1 MSSLFITGFSGF
13 IGSNLLRRIDPRKY
27 QKVYGLGRTQPA
39 GHFPEN
45 FQFVKGCI
53 CDTDSYARYLNSCD
67 TVIHLAAATGKAMPA
82 EYFKVNTR
90 GTELLIEQSQQSGVK
105 NFLYVSTIAA
115 KFADKNLYYYAQSKE
130 QGEHAVTG
138 SRLNY
143 AIVRPTIV
151 IGKEAVIWKT
161 LSNLARK
168 PVLLMLGDGTA
179 RIQPIYIEDLVDC
192 LLTILDSNYFSNEV
206 YELGGPEEI
215 TFEHLLKRIH
225 HLYHAK
231 DPSVVHIPLK
241 LLSAT
246 LSFLEKRFY
255 SVLPINAGQLCAFN
269 NDGTIEM
276 NRLFRVAAPQM
287 RNVDSMLQQVV
298 PASNRAVLVSALD
311 QECIAFSH
319 YLVRRNPSRY
329 VVDKY
334 CEANATGSFIESCET
349 NHFDR
354 LLLSLAVAH
363 PGLAKLVD
371 SYTGIFLKS
380 ATVRN
385 KWILL
390 LAIME
395 SSAPSYEYFDS
406 PDSSSRS
413 LLFAQ
418 MIWQGMVF
426 LTCLCLSTIVLTPLR
441 VILALYS
448 TLMGRN

>member
-1 MSSLFITGFSGF
+1 MSSLFITGSSGF
-13 IGSNLLRRIDPRKY
+13 IGSNLLRRIDTLKY
-27 QKVYGLGRTQPA
+27 EKVYCLGRTQPA
-39 GHFPEN
+39 GCQPQN
-45 FQFVKGCI
+45 FQFVRGCI
-53 CDTDSYARYLNSCD
+53 CDTDSYSRYLDSCD
-67 TVIHLAAATGKAMPA
+67 TVIHLAAATGKAMPD
-82 EYFKVNTR
+82 EYFKVNAK
-90 GTELLIEQSQQSGVK
+90 GTELLIEESRRREVK

-115 KFADKNLYYYAQSKE
+115 KFSDKTRYYYAQSKE
-130 QGEHAVTG
+130 QGEQAVRTSG
-138 SRLNY
+138 LNY

-179 RIQPIYIEDLVDC
+179 RIQPIYIEDLVNC

-206 YELGGPEEI
+206 FELGGPEEI

-225 HLYHAK
+225 QLYYAK
-231 DPSVVHIPLK
+231 EPSVVHIPLT

-255 SVLPINAGQLCAFN
+255 SVLPINAGQLSAFN

-287 RNVDSMLQQVV
+287 RNVDSMLEQVV
-298 PASNRAVLVSALD
+298 PARARSILASALE
-311 QECIAFSH
+311 QECTAFSQ
-319 YLVRRNPSRY
+319 YLLNQTPSRY

-334 CEANATGSFIESCET
+334 CEAHAKSFLESCRT
-349 NHFDR
+349 NPFDR
-354 LLLSLAVAH
+354 LLLSLAIAH
-363 PGLAKLVD
+363 PSLSKLVD
-371 SYTGIFLKS
+371 CYTGIFLKS

-395 SSAPSYEYFDS
+395 SCAPSHEYFDT
-406 PDSSSRS
+406 PDSSNRS
-413 LLFAQ
+413 LLFAR
-418 MIWQGMVF
+418 MIWQGILF
-426 LTCLCLSTIVLTPLR
+426 AICLGLSTIVFTPLR
-441 VILALYS
+441 LIIALYS
-448 TLMGRN
+448 TLAGRN

>member
-13 IGSNLLRRIDPRKY
+13 IGSNLLRRIDSRKY
-27 QKVYGLGRTQPA
+27 EKVYGLGRTQPS
-39 GHFPEN
+39 GNFPEN

-67 TVIHLAAATGKAMPA
+67 TVIHLAAATGKATPD

-115 KFADKNLYYYAQSKE
+115 KYSDKTSYYYAQSKE
-130 QGEHAVTG
+130 QGEQVVRK
-138 SRLNY
+138 SQLNY

-161 LSNLARK
+161 LSGLARR
-168 PVLLMLGDGTA
+168 PVLLMFGDGKT
-179 RIQPIYIEDLVDC
+179 RVQPIYIEDLVDC
-192 LLTILDSNYFSNEV
+192 LLRILESNYFSNEV
-206 YELGGPEEI
+206 FELGGPEEI

-231 DPSVVHIPLK
+231 EPSVVHIPLK

-246 LSFLEKRFY
+246 LAFLEKRFY
-255 SVLPINAGQLCAFN
+255 SVLPINAGQLSAFN

-298 PASNRAVLVSALD
+298 PARTRLALGSALD
-311 QECIAFSH
+311 RECLAFSR
-319 YLVRRNPSRY
+319 YLVKQNPTQY

-334 CEANATGSFIESCET
+334 SEAHATAGFANGKA

-354 LLLSLAVAH
+354 LLLSLAGTQPA
-363 PGLAKLVD
+363 LAKLVD

-395 SSAPSYEYFDS
+395 SCSPSYQYFDS

-413 LLFAQ
+413 LLLAR
-418 MIWQGMVF
+418 MTWQGIVF
-426 LTCLCLSTIVLTPLR
+426 LACLFLSTIVLTPLR
-441 VILALYS
+441 LVLAFYSILL
-448 TLMGRN
+448 GRN